1 MRYETLMGG
10 IGGTTGVFSHPT
22 HTRVAK
28 IRKTKTFFMVIF
40 NLLFALSISET
51 VCFVKGYRHV
61 TVKLVSEVSEYSP
74 SPLFSWALSILC
86 QGAGC
91 VICGLVKCVWVAAIP
106 GQWGYPMRARTPY
119 QTKRSLHRK
128 YLDKI

>member
-1 MRYETLMGG
+1 
-10 IGGTTGVFSHPT
+10 
-22 HTRVAK
+22 
-28 IRKTKTFFMVIF
+28 MVF

-74 SPLFSWALSILC
+74 SPLFASALSILF

-91 VICGLVKCVWVAAIP
+91 VICGLVKDCVWVAAI
-106 GQWGYPMRARTPY
+106 WERSECHWRVHKSY
-119 QTKRSLHRK
+119 QTKLSHRYRWFDKTKPFPLDRSEASWLPH
-128 YLDKI
+128 LL

>member
-1 MRYETLMGG
+1 
-10 IGGTTGVFSHPT
+10 
-22 HTRVAK
+22 
-28 IRKTKTFFMVIF
+28 MVIF

-86 QGAGC
+86 QGAGS
-91 VICGLVKCVWVAAIP
+91 VICGLLKDCVWVAGTI
-106 GQWGYPMRARTPY
+106 Q
-119 QTKRSLHRK
+119 
-128 YLDKI
+128 